1 MEDFMK
7 IKAETIYKVVFWT
20 IFAFTGI
27 SAVVLALSQGV

>member
-1 MEDFMK
+1 MK

-27 SAVVLALSQGV
+27 TAVVLALSQGI

>member
-1 MEDFMK
+1 MK

-27 SAVVLALSQGV
+27 SAVVLALLQGV